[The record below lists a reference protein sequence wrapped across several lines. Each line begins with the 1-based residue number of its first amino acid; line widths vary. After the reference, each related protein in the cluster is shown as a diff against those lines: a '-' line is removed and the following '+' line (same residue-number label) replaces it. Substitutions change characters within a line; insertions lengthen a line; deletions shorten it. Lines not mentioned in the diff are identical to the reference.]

1 MGGRG
6 ASGARAP
13 REEYTG
19 AVRYSVSDYG
29 GGAGAV
35 TAHQDVRVGLGRSG
49 SYTTSREIGSLE
61 WGPGGKIAHVEVG
74 ADRRRMG
81 VGREMYRRAQQ
92 ATGGKIVHSED
103 RTGLGEAFARGV
115 GGTVP
120 ARSEGSAARSG
131 RDLGS
136 RSRYAR

>member
-6 ASGARAP
+6 ASGRS

-19 AVRYSVSDYG
+19 HVRYSVSDYG

-35 TAHQDVRVGLGRSG
+35 TAHQDVKVSLGRSG
-49 SYTTSREIGSLE
+49 SVTTSREIGSLE
-61 WGPGGKIAHVEVG
+61 WGPNGKIAHVEVSP
-74 ADRRRMG
+74 ARRRMG
-81 VGREMYRRAQQ
+81 IGREMYQRAQQ

-115 GGTVP
+115 GGAVP
-120 ARSEGSAARSG
+120 ARSEGSATRSG
-131 RDLGS
+131 RDLGA
-136 RSRYAR
+136 RSRYGR